1 MDWFVDWFLGWFYE
15 LLYGLQAG
23 LCSLIDFIKRVFFK
37 LCGLDTVVIDGESQD
52 LVSSLIGSDTIRRV
66 FLTIFLIGV
75 ILLVIF
81 VIIALIRVNYTA
93 NEKKGWGE
101 VLAKAGHSFLIM
113 LLVPF
118 LLLAGM
124 MLVNVIMGSINTAM
138 QQYVTEGQTM
148 IGGQMLITTGD
159 SAYIGSESQRET
171 IERMF
176 LTGELDYTDIGVVKQ
191 YYDLSE
197 MNYVIGLL
205 GGLVMLVIF
214 AISSFTFIQRIFD
227 IILLYIVSPI
237 SISTLPLDQGNRF
250 KVWKDMMISKILSAY
265 GIILVM
271 NLFFLIIPQVNKMQ
285 FFESNFENSVVHI
298 LFLIGGAFAVTKAN
312 LVIAQLTGS
321 QAGGRELAQ
330 MIYNMRSGI
339 AFAKSASGIVG
350 RTVGRVVG
358 GSDYLKNRKKGHG
371 RIESVGMAAHSER
384 NQRPMTEEEDMTD
397 KQMATQALGSVTR
410 LATMPVGV
418 VKDMVQ
424 GGVIQAGKNF
434 MPRLRNVAK
443 GTTVTNRA
451 EVKPKK
457 PNIQT
462 TPPENDEQA
471 EASSDTASTR
481 GAEGGSTTLRP
492 KEGNDED
499 NSEEH

>member
-1 MDWFVDWFLGWFYE
+1 
-15 LLYGLQAG
+15 
-23 LCSLIDFIKRVFFK
+23 
-37 LCGLDTVVIDGESQD
+37 
-52 LVSSLIGSDTIRRV
+52 
-66 FLTIFLIGV
+66 
-75 ILLVIF
+75 
-81 VIIALIRVNYTA
+81 
-93 NEKKGWGE
+93 
-101 VLAKAGHSFLIM
+101 
-113 LLVPF
+113 
-118 LLLAGM
+118 
-124 MLVNVIMGSINTAM
+124 MGSINTAM

-312 LVIAQLTGS
+312 LVIA
-321 QAGGRELAQ
+321 R
-330 MIYNMRSGI
+330 
-339 AFAKSASGIVG
+339 
-350 RTVGRVVG
+350 
-358 GSDYLKNRKKGHG
+358 
-371 RIESVGMAAHSER
+371 
-384 NQRPMTEEEDMTD
+384 
-397 KQMATQALGSVTR
+397 
-410 LATMPVGV
+410 
-418 VKDMVQ
+418 
-424 GGVIQAGKNF
+424 
-434 MPRLRNVAK
+434 
-443 GTTVTNRA
+443 
-451 EVKPKK
+451 
-457 PNIQT
+457 
-462 TPPENDEQA
+462 
-471 EASSDTASTR
+471 
-481 GAEGGSTTLRP
+481 
-492 KEGNDED
+492 
-499 NSEEH
+499 

>member
-23 LCSLIDFIKRVFFK
+23 LCSLIDFIKRIFFK

-93 NEKKGWGE
+93 NEKKGRGE

-350 RTVGRVVG
+350 RTVGREI
-358 GSDYLKNRKKGHG
+358 G
-371 RIESVGMAAHSER
+371 RAH
-384 NQRPMTEEEDMTD
+384 
-397 KQMATQALGSVTR
+397 V
-410 LATMPVGV
+410 
-418 VKDMVQ
+418 
-424 GGVIQAGKNF
+424 
-434 MPRLRNVAK
+434 
-443 GTTVTNRA
+443 
-451 EVKPKK
+451 
-457 PNIQT
+457 
-462 TPPENDEQA
+462 
-471 EASSDTASTR
+471 
-481 GAEGGSTTLRP
+481 
-492 KEGNDED
+492 
-499 NSEEH
+499 

>member
-23 LCSLIDFIKRVFFK
+23 LCSLIDFIKRIFFK
-37 LCGLDTVVIDGESQD
+37 LCGLDTVVIDGEPQD

-93 NEKKGWGE
+93 NEKKGRGE

-171 IERMF
+171 RERMF

-330 MIYNMRSGI
+330 MIYNMRTGL
-339 AFAKSASGIVG
+339 ASA
-350 RTVGRVVG
+350 
-358 GSDYLKNRKKGHG
+358 
-371 RIESVGMAAHSER
+371 
-384 NQRPMTEEEDMTD
+384 
-397 KQMATQALGSVTR
+397 
-410 LATMPVGV
+410 
-418 VKDMVQ
+418 
-424 GGVIQAGKNF
+424 
-434 MPRLRNVAK
+434 
-443 GTTVTNRA
+443 
-451 EVKPKK
+451 
-457 PNIQT
+457 
-462 TPPENDEQA
+462 
-471 EASSDTASTR
+471 
-481 GAEGGSTTLRP
+481 
-492 KEGNDED
+492 
-499 NSEEH
+499 

>member
-1 MDWFVDWFLGWFYE
+1 
-15 LLYGLQAG
+15 
-23 LCSLIDFIKRVFFK
+23 
-37 LCGLDTVVIDGESQD
+37 
-52 LVSSLIGSDTIRRV
+52 
-66 FLTIFLIGV
+66 
-75 ILLVIF
+75 
-81 VIIALIRVNYTA
+81 
-93 NEKKGWGE
+93 
-101 VLAKAGHSFLIM
+101 
-113 LLVPF
+113 
-118 LLLAGM
+118 
-124 MLVNVIMGSINTAM
+124 
-138 QQYVTEGQTM
+138 
-148 IGGQMLITTGD
+148 MLITTGD
-159 SAYIGSESQRET
+159 SAYIGSEGQRET

-176 LTGELDYTDIGVVKQ
+176 LSGELDYTDIGVVKQ

-371 RIESVGMAAHSER
+371 RICTTSAVRHSLFR
-384 NQRPMTEEEDMTD
+384 HRRTE
-397 KQMATQALGSVTR
+397 A
-410 LATMPVGV
+410 
-418 VKDMVQ
+418 
-424 GGVIQAGKNF
+424 I
-434 MPRLRNVAK
+434 
-443 GTTVTNRA
+443 
-451 EVKPKK
+451 
-457 PNIQT
+457 
-462 TPPENDEQA
+462 
-471 EASSDTASTR
+471 ST
-481 GAEGGSTTLRP
+481 S
-492 KEGNDED
+492 
-499 NSEEH
+499 